1 MSMSESNEHGH
12 PLEYIDGE
20 GDLMV
25 LDPNSNPLFPSYL
38 PAKPKKAKKPAKKS
52 KKAKKA

>member
-1 MSMSESNEHGH
+1 MSESNEHGH